1 MKKVNFYD
9 AYNKIKAKLVES
21 NNTDGLET
29 LKRFIN
35 QDKDLSKQFML
46 TSYVQTLKESD
57 EPNPAS
63 QKILKEYCSKINVQ
77 NKKVIQLLEYFNIN
91 PADVEISEMGRSID
105 NVIRF
110 ENGDV
115 VDLRVI
121 KESLDYVTTP
131 LTEEE
136 KEAEENLTR
145 MESLCISLKESRSKK
160 NYNHVAKRVKLL
172 SEKVND
178 NIAKDLITESIQTLV
193 IEDKKDWESKC
204 INLFEVY
211 RETKTLLEGQY
222 GGEGKLKFTKNVGI
236 FHDIRLIA
244 DDDKNNPE
252 YLILWVSVD
261 VTPFNKVTANE
272 ESQNEL
278 KQIKKDYVS
287 TLRKGIFRYVR
298 EMGIYDNDSIHT
310 DTADNI
316 AELKV
321 RKKPLKL
328 STQIFLNIK
337 KSQDEGKPVAMDK
350 YFPALIK
357 ILAKVS
363 KEIQDQVP
371 QLDPAMHKKQQ
382 PA

>member
-9 AYNKIKAKLVES
+9 AYNKIKTKLVES

-29 LKRFIN
+29 LKRFIK

-46 TSYVQTLKESD
+46 TSYVQTLKES
-57 EPNPAS
+57 ESIKASS

-91 PADVEISEMGRSID
+91 PSDVEISEMGRAID
-105 NVIRF
+105 NIIRF

-121 KESLDYVTTP
+121 NESLDYVTTP
-131 LTEEE
+131 ITEEE
-136 KEAEENLTR
+136 RAEAENLTQ
-145 MESLCISLKESRSKK
+145 MESLCVSLKESKSTK
-160 NYNHVAKRVKLL
+160 NYNNIAKRVKLL

-178 NIAKDLITESIQTLV
+178 NISKSLITESIQTLIV
-193 IEDKKDWESKC
+193 GNKKDWESKC

-222 GGEGKLKFTKNVGI
+222 GGEGKLKFTQPVGI
-236 FHDIRLIA
+236 FNDIRLIA
-244 DDDKNNPE
+244 DDDKQNPE
-252 YLILWVSVD
+252 YLILWVSLEVQ
-261 VTPFNKVTANE
+261 PFNKVNASD
-272 ESQNEL
+272 ESVREL
-278 KQIKKDYVS
+278 KQIKKDYVN

-298 EMGIYDNDSIHT
+298 ELGIYDNDSIHT

-316 AELKV
+316 AELRV

-337 KSQDEGKPVAMDK
+337 KSQEEGKPVPMDK

-357 ILAKVS
+357 ILNKVS
-363 KEIQDQVP
+363 KEIQSQVP
-371 QLDPAMHKKQQ
+371 QTDPAMHKKTQKV
-382 PA
+382 

>member
-9 AYNKIKAKLVES
+9 AYNKIKTKLVES

-29 LKRFIN
+29 LKRFIK

-46 TSYVQTLKESD
+46 TSYVQTLKES
-57 EPNPAS
+57 ESIKASS

-91 PADVEISEMGRSID
+91 PSDVEISEMGRAID
-105 NVIRF
+105 NIIRF

-121 KESLDYVTTP
+121 NESLDYVTTP
-131 LTEEE
+131 ITEEE
-136 KEAEENLTR
+136 RAEAENLTQ
-145 MESLCISLKESRSKK
+145 MESLCVSLKESKSTK
-160 NYNHVAKRVKLL
+160 NYNNIAKRVKLL

-178 NIAKDLITESIQTLV
+178 NISKSLITESIQTLIV
-193 IEDKKDWESKC
+193 ENKKDWESKC

-222 GGEGKLKFTKNVGI
+222 GGEGKLKFTQPVGI
-236 FHDIRLIA
+236 FNDIRLIA
-244 DDDKNNPE
+244 DDDKQNPE
-252 YLILWVSVD
+252 YLILWVSLEVQ
-261 VTPFNKVTANE
+261 PFNKLNASD
-272 ESQNEL
+272 ESVREL
-278 KQIKKDYVS
+278 KQIKKDYVN

-298 EMGIYDNDSIHT
+298 ELGIYDNDSIHT

-316 AELKV
+316 AELRV

-337 KSQDEGKPVAMDK
+337 KSQEGKPVPMDK

-357 ILAKVS
+357 ILNKVS
-363 KEIQDQVP
+363 KEIQSQVP
-371 QLDPAMHKKQQ
+371 QTDPAMHKKTQKV
-382 PA
+382 

>member
-9 AYNKIKAKLVES
+9 AYNKIKTKLVES
-21 NNTDGLET
+21 NNTEGLET
-29 LKRFIN
+29 LKRFIK

-46 TSYVQTLKESD
+46 TSYVQTLKES
-57 EPNPAS
+57 ESIAPSA

-110 ENGDV
+110 ENGDI

-121 KESLDYVTTP
+121 NESLDYVTTP
-131 LTEEE
+131 ITEEE
-136 KEAEENLTR
+136 RADAENLTQ
-145 MESLCISLKESRSKK
+145 MESLCLSLKESKSTK
-160 NYNHVAKRVKLL
+160 NYNNVAKRVKLL

-178 NIAKDLITESIQTLV
+178 NMSKSLITESIQTLIV
-193 IEDKKDWESKC
+193 ENKKDWESKC

-211 RETKTLLEGQY
+211 RETRTLLEGQY
-222 GGEGKLKFTKNVGI
+222 GGEGKLKFTKPVGI
-236 FHDIRLIA
+236 FHDVRLIA
-244 DDDKNNPE
+244 DDDKQNPE

-261 VTPFNKVTANE
+261 VTPFNKVNAGD
-272 ESQNEL
+272 ESMNEL
-278 KQIKKDYVS
+278 KQIKKDYVN

-298 EMGIYDNDSIHT
+298 ELGIYDNDSIHT

-316 AELKV
+316 AELRV
-321 RKKPLKL
+321 RKKPLRL

-337 KSQDEGKPVAMDK
+337 KNQEEGKPVAMDK
-350 YFPALIK
+350 YFPTLVK

-363 KEIQDQVP
+363 KEIQAQIP
-371 QLDPAMHKKQQ
+371 QTDPAMHKKNQ